1 MLIKIKIPIANN
13 PMCLYCSRL
22 YSMYVIILLSW
33 CYFDVIKLLLWCYF
47 VVIMLLF
54 CCRRLIWE
62 DNVNYIQKHNL
73 AADRGEHTYWLG
85 QNEYADMVGGV

>member
-1 MLIKIKIPIANN
+1 
-13 PMCLYCSRL
+13 
-22 YSMYVIILLSW
+22 
-33 CYFDVIKLLLWCYF
+33 
-47 VVIMLLF
+47 MLLF

>member
-1 MLIKIKIPIANN
+1 MLVFFKRSPWRTI
-13 PMCLYCSRL
+13 LYVCNCT
-22 YSMYVIILLSW
+22 VVVFTV
-33 CYFDVIKLLLWCYF
+33 CLLL
-47 VVIMLLF
+47 

-85 QNEYADMVGGV
+85 QNEYADMVGGFYTCQSKRVNYHRL